1 MNDNE
6 KIIIDIKELYATA
19 DPSKIRSLI
28 AKHFIPS
35 ESEKKNNAEIPTPVK
50 LVDEMLNTIPAEFWK
65 TPKRV
70 FEPCCGKG
78 NFVLGIFDKF
88 YNALVYENPSAK
100 CKVIIEQCLYYA
112 DITELNVFITTEILK
127 CHIQKSSE
135 DIKTEKAMKEYMKNI
150 KFNSYVGD
158 TLKLDINDEWGVE
171 GFDAVVGNP
180 PYNANN
186 KGEKAGGD
194 LLWNKFIKI
203 SLATWVKVDG
213 YLLFVNP
220 GGWRKP
226 DNKKSKFHG
235 LFDLMT
241 RENQM
246 LYLEIHNTKDGMKT
260 FGCGTRYDW
269 YLIQKKEKHTLTSI
283 VDDKGNK
290 HEMNLSAWKF
300 LPNSDFEKVKPLLK
314 KKGQDAVPILYSR
327 SDYGSD
333 NKKRISDTKD
343 DEFKYPCIHSTPQ
356 SGTRY
361 MYSKVN
367 DKGHFG
373 VSKVIFGESGIND
386 VIIDMDGEYCMTQG
400 AMAIEV
406 DNIEEA
412 ESIKDALLSDK
423 FKVVLKAC
431 SWGNFRIDWN
441 LFKYFKKDFWKEFL

>member
-1 MNDNE
+1 MKE
-6 KIIIDIKELYATA
+6 KIVIDIKELYATA

-35 ESEKKNNAEIPTPVK
+35 ESEKKQNAEIPTPVK

-88 YNALVYENPSAK
+88 YNGLASSIPEEKARIRT
-100 CKVIIEQCLYYA
+100 IIKDCLYYA
-112 DITELNVFITTEILK
+112 DITEMNVFITTEILK
-127 CHIQKSSE
+127 CHIQAAYGKKLKME
-135 DIKTEKAMKEYMKNI
+135 NI

-158 TLKLDINDEWGVE
+158 TLKLDIIDEWGVE

-269 YLIQKKEKHTLTSI
+269 YLIEKKEKHTLTSI

-290 HEMNLSAWKF
+290 HEMNLSEWKF

-314 KKGQDAVPILYSR
+314 KKGQDAVPILYSSSAYETR
-327 SDYGSD
+327 
-333 NKKRISDTKD
+333 KEHISDTKD
-343 DEFKYPCIHSTPQ
+343 EEFKYPCIHSIPQ
-356 SGTRY
+356 TGTRY
-361 MYSKVN
+361 MYSNVN

-373 VSKVIFGESGIND
+373 VSKVIFGDTGMND
-386 VIIDMDGEYCMTQG
+386 VIIDMDGEYCMTNHS
-400 AMAIEV
+400 MAIQV
-406 DNIEEA
+406 DTLEEA
-412 ESIKDALLSDK
+412 ESIKEALLSDK
-423 FKVVLKAC
+423 FKLVLKAC
-431 SWGNFRIDWN
+431 SWSNFMIDWN